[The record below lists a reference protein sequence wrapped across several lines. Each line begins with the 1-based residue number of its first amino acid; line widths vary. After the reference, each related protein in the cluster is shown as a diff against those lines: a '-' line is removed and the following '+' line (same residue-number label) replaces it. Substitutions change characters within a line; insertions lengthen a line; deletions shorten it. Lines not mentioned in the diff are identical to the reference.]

1 MSLTRSYTDDSWSMN
16 ENGQT
21 LLTVR
26 EIEED
31 GKILV
36 VLSGCLRSDMEQ
48 MFKDELIALM
58 TVGEDVILD
67 CKDLEYIASACQDAL
82 LSTQQTADSINRGTL
97 TLKNVSKT
105 IFEEFQKTNLHELL
119 MIE

>member
-1 MSLTRSYTDDSWSMN
+1 MRLTRTYDDDSWSLS

-26 EIEED
+26 EAEED

-36 VLSGCLRSDMEQ
+36 SLSGCLRSDMEQ

-67 CKDLEYIASACQDAL
+67 CKDLKYIANSCQDAL
-82 LSTQQTADSINRGTL
+82 LSTQQMADSINRGTL
-97 TLKNVSKT
+97 TLHNVPKA
-105 IFEEFQKTNLHELL
+105 IFEDFQKTNLHELL